1 MEPDKILTVP
11 DVAKYLKISRAKTYA
26 LVQRGEIPSIKL
38 GRNVRIRESDLL
50 AWIESQVRKPAGK

>member
-1 MEPDKILTVP
+1 MDKIYTVP
-11 DVAKYLKISRAKTYA
+11 EVAQYLRMSKAKIYA

-50 AWIESQVRKPAGK
+50 AWIESQVKKSELPA